1 MGIFLSNYISN
12 TKFAA
17 NVIDI
22 TKDLES
28 VETYVISLHIQYSV
42 NSILLGVYDEPPER
56 KSLILKK
63 ADFLLNDIEQIQ
75 SIITDLSYL
84 FKVNNKKTKYK
95 LYIYRFHHLKDS

>member
-1 MGIFLSNYISN
+1 MFGGLVISTGLIGIFLSNYISN
-12 TKFAA
+12 DKFAK

-42 NSILLGVYDEPPER
+42 NSILLGVYDEPPAR
-56 KSLILKK
+56 KKSILEK
-63 ADFLLNDIEQIQ
+63 ADYLLEDIEKMQ

-84 FKVNNKKTKYK
+84 FKVKN
-95 LYIYRFHHLKDS
+95 